1 MTIMDIRECIEEY
14 KQYLH
19 VEKGLSKNTIDSYLS
34 DIKKFFE
41 YFGDAKK
48 TSEDLFPSDISD
60 YMRKQASE
68 GLKPSTITRRLSA
81 TRAFYMFLIRENI
94 SSMDIPRI
102 DPPKK
107 VKSLPTFLT
116 YDEIDDLLAAP
127 DKTKE
132 DGLRDKAMFEVMYAT
147 GLRVSEL
154 VTLTMDNVDFKHG
167 IVTVIGKGNKER
179 SVPLGDYALGA
190 LNEYIDKAR
199 SFNPGRKRT
208 NAIFLNRY
216 GERISRQFFFKRIK
230 KYATKAGIRKN
241 ISPHTIRHSFA
252 THMLERGAELR
263 AVQEMLGHK
272 NISTT
277 EIYTHVT
284 EQRILSAYDVYM
296 KNK

>member
-1 MTIMDIRECIEEY
+1 MTIMDIKECIEEY

-179 SVPLGDYALGA
+179 SVPVGDYA
-190 LNEYIDKAR
+190 
-199 SFNPGRKRT
+199 
-208 NAIFLNRY
+208 
-216 GERISRQFFFKRIK
+216 
-230 KYATKAGIRKN
+230 
-241 ISPHTIRHSFA
+241 
-252 THMLERGAELR
+252 
-263 AVQEMLGHK
+263 
-272 NISTT
+272 
-277 EIYTHVT
+277 
-284 EQRILSAYDVYM
+284 
-296 KNK
+296 